1 MGVTCQSFLGERE
14 SKTESDKVRVVRGSA
29 NVGNDTITSCF
40 LNKMDKRL
48 NISLEYS
55 RSECTRI

>member
-1 MGVTCQSFLGERE
+1 MHVTCQSFLGERE
-14 SKTESDKVRVVRGSA
+14 SKTESDKVRVVGGSA

-40 LNKMDKRL
+40 LNKKEQRL